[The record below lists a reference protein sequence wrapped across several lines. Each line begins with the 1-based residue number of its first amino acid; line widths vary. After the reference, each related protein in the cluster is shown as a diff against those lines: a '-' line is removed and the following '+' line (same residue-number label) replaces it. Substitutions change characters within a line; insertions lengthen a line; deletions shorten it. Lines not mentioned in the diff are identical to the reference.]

1 MKREETKITTKYQ
14 TTIPKNVRKY
24 LGIKPGREVE
34 WHIVKSMVVV
44 DAPIKVK
51 NAVEFLTSQTKLD
64 IDAVKL
70 IRRTRDEF
78 G

>member
-14 TTIPKNVRKY
+14 TTIPLEVRKH
-24 LGIKPGREVE
+24 LDIRPGKEVE

-44 DAPIKVK
+44 DTPRKIKDPVK
-51 NAVEFLTSQTKLD
+51 VLTSQIKLN

-70 IRRTRDEF
+70 VREAREDF

>member
-14 TTIPKNVRKY
+14 TTIPREVRKY
-24 LGIKPGREVE
+24 LDIRPGKEVE
-34 WHIVKSMVVV
+34 WHIVKSMVIV
-44 DAPIKVK
+44 DTPKRIKNPVK
-51 NAVEFLTSQTKLD
+51 LLTSQIKLN

-70 IRRTRDEF
+70 VKEAREDF

>member
-14 TTIPKNVRKY
+14 TTIPREVRKY
-24 LGIKPGREVE
+24 LNIKPGKEVE
-34 WHIVKSMVVV
+34 WHIVKGMVVV
-44 DAPIKVK
+44 DTPKRIKNPVK
-51 NAVEFLTSQTKLD
+51 FLTSQINLN

-70 IRRTRDEF
+70 VRRARDDF